1 MAFCEPC
8 KSITCENVPDGET
21 FSLQSGL
28 VFSSGVLVGTVTSCP
43 VGFTCLPGVIPFIVV
58 YDDDNWTIPVQ
69 PRLPIDGGQ
78 LILHGCSSDIVRI
91 VPPNTSAAALQ
102 AIITGMFQEMA
113 NQQALCDATD
123 GDEPGI
129 TPNPPPPGG
138 GGGGG
143 SGVLTLS
150 SFNPTTAC
158 LSATFSGSIFASES
172 ASFSVIGDLPP
183 GLVLAP
189 LATLTTEAT
198 LTGTPTTAGTYV
210 FVIKA
215 EFEHTTLGHQEAVQ
229 QVTFSVVGITTAS
242 PLPNATDGAVYSQT
256 IASTGMSGTL
266 VWGVLTGSLPPGL
279 SLNTA
284 TGAITGTVTVGSV
297 GVYSF
302 VVTVIN

>member
-1 MAFCEPC
+1 MANCDPC
-8 KSITCENVPDGET
+8 KEIACSNVPDAET
-21 FSLQSGL
+21 YSLQSGL
-28 VFSSGVLVGTVTSCP
+28 VFSSGVLVGTVSSCP
-43 VGFTCLPGVIPFIVV
+43 VGFTCLPGVIPFIAVF
-58 YDDDNWTIPVQ
+58 DDNWTIPVQ
-69 PRLPIDGGQ
+69 PRTPIDGGQ

-102 AIITGMFQEMA
+102 AIITSMFQEMA

-138 GGGGG
+138 GSG
-143 SGVLTLS
+143 SLTLS
-150 SFNPTTAC
+150 SFNPTSAC
-158 LSATFSGSIFASES
+158 LSATFSGSIFASEA

-215 EFEHTTLGHQEAVQ
+215 EFEHTTLGHQESVQ

-242 PLPNATDGAVYSQT
+242 PLPNATDGAAYSQT

-266 VWGVLTGSLPPGL
+266 VWGILTGSLPPGL

-284 TGAITGTVTVGSV
+284 TGAITGTVTVGST
-297 GVYSF
+297 GVYNF
-302 VVTVIN
+302 VITVIN